1 MIYLCQNCGWR
12 INQRYNNRTIKPENI
27 GKHLL
32 YNHMAFCSEDCIEMA
47 KNDPKVLNRQI
58 EPSDWDEQG
67 WTQNGVYSNWKIER
81 KLNRTPRSKCR
92 KVSI

>member
-12 INQRYNNRTIKPENI
+12 INQRYERTIAPENV

-32 YNHMAFCSEDCIEMA
+32 YNHMAFCSEYCIESA
-47 KNDPKVLNRQI
+47 KANPFVIKRQVR
-58 EPSDWDEQG
+58 PSDWDEQG

-81 KLNRTPRSKCR
+81 KLNRPTRPKNR
-92 KVSI
+92 KLIK